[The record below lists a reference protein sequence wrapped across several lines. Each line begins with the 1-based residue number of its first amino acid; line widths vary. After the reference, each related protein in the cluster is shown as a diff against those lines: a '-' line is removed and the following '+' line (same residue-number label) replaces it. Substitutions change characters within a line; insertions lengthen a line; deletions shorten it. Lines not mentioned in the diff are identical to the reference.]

1 MDKQVIPGLK
11 YLRTKEEMAFIAE
24 RPKLAEAYKAQI
36 YAFLKEKFPE
46 EDLMTRGIDVLPQE
60 LKRHKAAMLLISS
73 SWDQGSLESIEERQ
87 QLIDIISEGWVV
99 LRLAGKDG
107 RGMNLSGPS

>member
-1 MDKQVIPGLK
+1 MDKQVIPGLR

-46 EDLMTRGIDVLPQE
+46 EDLTTRGTDVLLQE
-60 LKRHKAAMLLISS
+60 LERHKATMLQISS
-73 SWDQGSLESIEERQ
+73 SWNQGSLESIEERQ
-87 QLIDIISEGWVV
+87 QLIDIVSEGWIV
-99 LRLAGKDG
+99 LRLVGKDG
-107 RGMNLSGPS
+107 RGMNLPGPS